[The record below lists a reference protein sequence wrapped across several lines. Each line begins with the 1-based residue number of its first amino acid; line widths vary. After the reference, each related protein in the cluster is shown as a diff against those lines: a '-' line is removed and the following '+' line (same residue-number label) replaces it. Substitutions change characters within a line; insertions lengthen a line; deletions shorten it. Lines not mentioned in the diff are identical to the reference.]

1 MSDAEN
7 AILKPLEDIVGAIPG
22 GKYPM
27 GRAIIFGGVGG
38 LYMYYAKP
46 RVSFTEQGV
55 ARPWVLMHP
64 NADDSTW
71 FPYWMWIV
79 VPGALASYFL

>member
-7 AILKPLEDIVGAIPG
+7 AILRPLEDMFGALPG
-22 GKYPM
+22 GKFPV
-27 GRAIIFGGVGG
+27 GRALWAGG
-38 LYMYYAKP
+38 LGGTYMYVMKP
-46 RVSFTEQGV
+46 RVSFTLQGDV
-55 ARPWVLMHP
+55 RPWILTSP